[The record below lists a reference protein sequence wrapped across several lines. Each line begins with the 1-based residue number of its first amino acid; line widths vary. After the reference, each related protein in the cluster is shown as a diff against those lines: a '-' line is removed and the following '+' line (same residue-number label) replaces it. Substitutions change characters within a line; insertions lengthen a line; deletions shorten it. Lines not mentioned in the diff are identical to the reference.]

1 MTAKKAFLVL
11 LGIFCILRN
20 FKIKGDKMRLFTQ
33 TLSLKSFIQSFV
45 ILSMICAIS
54 MLKSQNSKELIEKA
68 EDAGLLPMPQGKD
81 LEDYQKLII
90 EKHSIIKNYSPK
102 LTSTQIE
109 LGKKLFFEPR
119 LSRSGNISCA
129 SCHNLGLGGA
139 EVMPAAIGHKWQSNP
154 QHLNSPSVFN
164 TLFNRVHF
172 WDGRVKDLS
181 AQAQQPLTNPVEM
194 ANTQRDVVNTIT
206 SIPAYV
212 KEFQAAYGNKV
223 IIDFK
228 LIADTIALFEM
239 TLNTPSRYD
248 DFLRGNVKALSLEEQ
263 KGLDIF
269 IDKGCTTCHKGINLG
284 GTMQPFEVKKPYEF
298 AHIGGF
304 KGNKDGEVKVPTLR
318 NILDTAPYFH
328 NGQYWDIKDA
338 IKSMGEIQLGKK
350 IDDDEARQI
359 EKFFESLKGKYPTIV
374 HPILPPSTLKTPK
387 PDY

>member
-1 MTAKKAFLVL
+1 
-11 LGIFCILRN
+11 
-20 FKIKGDKMRLFTQ
+20 MRLFTQ

-172 WDGRVKDLS
+172 WDGRAKDLS

-304 KGNKDGEVKVPTLR
+304 KGNKDGEVKVPTL
-318 NILDTAPYFH
+318 
-328 NGQYWDIKDA
+328 
-338 IKSMGEIQLGKK
+338 
-350 IDDDEARQI
+350 
-359 EKFFESLKGKYPTIV
+359 
-374 HPILPPSTLKTPK
+374 
-387 PDY
+387 